1 MPSNRVCKNVNTRCC
16 VSLVSRSSFLKP
28 CTPNGPQLSQH
39 FYFFRKEN
47 WIVRVLS
54 LCAWLPSDVTSVT
67 SGGARDGVEE
77 EEEEGGGGRSIQME
91 EEGALGGV
99 SGQQEAPLSKGIVAV
114 DDGEDLI
121 TVPSVVLL
129 STHGWRRRGASKA
142 SITTPASST
151 TTGSVVVSGGS
162 EIPRRAPDIV
172 AFALDFHEL
181 ERQGNAEEAAAVA
194 AAAAA
199 AAASSEA
206 AAMAEADAKW
216 QQREW
221 QKALMWQDFVHQ
233 NLEALK

>member
-1 MPSNRVCKNVNTRCC
+1 M
-16 VSLVSRSSFLKP
+16 
-28 CTPNGPQLSQH
+28 
-39 FYFFRKEN
+39 
-47 WIVRVLS
+47 
-54 LCAWLPSDVTSVT
+54 CAWLPSDVTSVT

-99 SGQQEAPLSKGIVAV
+99 SGQKEAPLSKGTVAV

-181 ERQGNAEEAAAVA
+181 ERRGNAEEAAVVAAAAVA
-194 AAAAA
+194 AAAASTEVA
-199 AAASSEA
+199 A
-206 AAMAEADAKW
+206 DTQW

-221 QKALMWQDFVHQ
+221 QKALMWQDFVYH